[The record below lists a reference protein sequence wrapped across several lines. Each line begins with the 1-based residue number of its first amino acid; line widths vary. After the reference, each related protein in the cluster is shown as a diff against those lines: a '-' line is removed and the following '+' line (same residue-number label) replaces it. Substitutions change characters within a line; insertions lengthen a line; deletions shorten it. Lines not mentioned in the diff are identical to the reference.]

1 MTADAAVILPAA
13 GAGKRFGARKQ
24 FLELA
29 GAPLLVHAVRAAAAC
44 AEVAAIVVA
53 VPPGEEDSVRGLL
66 AAHRADAKLHAVVA
80 GGAERSDSVRAALEA
95 APASLPLVAIHD
107 AARPFATAA
116 LFSAVL
122 AAARAHGAALA
133 ALRATDTVKLAPGA
147 EAAQVDRTLDRRA
160 IWLAQTPQAFRR
172 AILVEAYAA
181 AGPRAAAATDE
192 AQLVEWAGHPVTLV
206 AGEPENFKV
215 TNPDDLDRA
224 RARVEPLT
232 AVGFGLDVHAFAEGR
247 RCVLGGIEFPGEVG
261 LEGHSDADAVL
272 HALMD
277 AILGAAGL
285 GDIGQHF
292 PDNDARFRGADS
304 ARLLEEV
311 LVRARAAGFEVGN
324 ADLTIAAARPKIAP
338 RRDEMRRRIATLLE
352 VPEARVNV
360 KATTTE
366 GLGFIGRSEGI
377 AAQAVVLLT
386 RR

>member
-1 MTADAAVILPAA
+1 MRLQ
-13 GAGKRFGARKQ
+13 R
-24 FLELA
+24 LELFGFKSFADRTLLSFERSFTGIVGPNGCGKWNVVDAIRWVLGETRPTSMRGGEMSDVIFKGSVSRPAMGVAEVTLVLDNSTGTIA
-29 GAPLLVHAVRAAAAC
+29 GQG
-44 AEVAAIVVA
+44 AEVAITRRVFRS
-53 VPPGEEDSVRGLL
+53 GEGEYLINGERVRLKDVRDMLFDTGLGS
-66 AAHRADAKLHAVVA
+66 R
-80 GGAERSDSVRAALEA
+80 GY
-95 APASLPLVAIHD
+95 
-107 AARPFATAA
+107 
-116 LFSAVL
+116 AVL
-122 AAARAHGAALA
+122 EQGKIDAVLSAN
-133 ALRATDTVKLAPGA
+133 P
-147 EAAQVDRTLDRRA
+147 LDRRA
-160 IWLAQTPQAFRR
+160 IWLAQPPQAFRR